1 MPDLTLTAWAL
12 LALAAVLVGFAKTAI
27 GGVASVAVVVFAT
40 VLPVRESTGALLV
53 LLLVGDLMAVR
64 LYRRHASWRMLL
76 RLLPGVVP
84 GLVLGAVFLAFV
96 DDAGLRVSI
105 GVILLVMTLVQLV
118 RRRSGPR
125 PAVEGGH
132 HPPWWLTL
140 LIGVLAGFATMTAN
154 AANPV
159 MTLYLL
165 LAGLPM
171 LQMLGTGAWFFLT
184 VNLLKVPFSAGL
196 GLISVESLLMDLA
209 LVPALL
215 VGGAAGAAVIRRIDQ
230 RQFEVAAL
238 ALSAVAAT
246 LLLV

>member
-1 MPDLTLTAWAL
+1 MPDLTLAAWAL

-40 VLPVRESTGALLV
+40 VLPARESTGALLV
-53 LLLVGDLMAVR
+53 LLLTGDLLAVS
-64 LYRRHASWRMLL
+64 LYRRHASWGMLL

-84 GLVLGAVFLAFV
+84 GLVLGTVFLALV
-96 DDAGLRVSI
+96 DDAVVRVSI
-105 GVILLVMTLVQLV
+105 GVILLGMTVLQLV

-125 PAVEGGH
+125 AAAEGG

-140 LIGVLAGFATMTAN
+140 LIGVLAGFSTMTAN
-154 AANPV
+154 AAGPV
-159 MTLYLL
+159 MTLYLI

-184 VNLLKVPFSAGL
+184 VNLLKVPFSTGL
-196 GLISVESLLMDLA
+196 GLISVESMLMDLA
-209 LVPALL
+209 LVPAML
-215 VGGAAGAAVIRRIDQ
+215 VGGAIGAAVIRRIDQ
-230 RQFEVAAL
+230 RQFEAAAL
-238 ALSAVAAT
+238 MLGAVTAT